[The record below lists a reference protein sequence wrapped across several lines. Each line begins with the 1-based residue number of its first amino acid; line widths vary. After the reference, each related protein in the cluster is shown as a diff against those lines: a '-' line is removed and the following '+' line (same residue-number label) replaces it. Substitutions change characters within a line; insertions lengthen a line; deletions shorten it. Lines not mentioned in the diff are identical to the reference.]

1 LEGHAPSWPPF
12 APRTKQ
18 DATQRLTPM
27 NLPFC
32 GGGGVGR
39 RLQTRGNPGRF
50 SGHKSSRRGRR
61 SYKKRPHN
69 PTSLLVVAAGVDRL
83 ALDKIGMSGLFLK
96 APPLLPNVGGP
107 RSVVAAVCPPNQ
119 TGRDAA
125 SHSHE
130 FAVLWRRGDRSPP
143 ANSRQPGGAS
153 AATNHRAEGGAPTKR
168 GFITP
173 QACSL

>member
-1 LEGHAPSWPPF
+1 MLEGHAPSWPPF

-61 SYKKRPHN
+61 SYKKRLHN

-83 ALDKIGMSGLFLK
+83 APRQDRDERALMESPAFGS
-96 APPLLPNVGGP
+96 LLEQISPQETV
-107 RSVVAAVCPPNQ
+107 
-119 TGRDAA
+119 
-125 SHSHE
+125 
-130 FAVLWRRGDRSPP
+130 FAVL
-143 ANSRQPGGAS
+143 
-153 AATNHRAEGGAPTKR
+153 R
-168 GFITP
+168 GFPCVAVYPNRRRSLDEGIPSCSRYLATVRRATLTP
-173 QACSL
+173 SFDRISARV